1 MKHSGTKVF
10 SIAMPEDE
18 YRRIREAAAQDGKSL
33 KGYVLDLVEQDLKG
47 EMKNEE
53 EKSVH

>member
-10 SIAMPEDE
+10 NITMPEDE
-18 YRRIREAAAQDGKSL
+18 YRKIREAAASDGKSL

-47 EMKNEE
+47 GMKNEE
-53 EKSVH
+53 EKPVH